1 MWLFVTFWAVQT
13 KLMVADWKAF
23 LYSHNYCSCKFRN
36 GDLFWHFSNSA
47 WTFFQLWFQLT
58 TYGIILHIHRK
69 NQHSMPI
76 GLEILNSW
84 TKNEKFYKKYIF
96 QLCLCIFS
104 TLITN
109 VLFTKPFP
117 LCAFSLKKSAS
128 ISISLGY
135 YESFKKKSF
144 SNSDRAFFQLWSRG
158 RISKNYHTVLHFHW
172 KFHLSTSHGSEM
184 AWISKL
190 YFRLKTKVK
199 AELEKL
205 T

>member
-84 TKNEKFYKKYIF
+84 TKKMENFIRNTF
-96 QLCLCIFS
+96 F
-104 TLITN
+104 N
-109 VLFTKPFP
+109 
-117 LCAFSLKKSAS
+117 SAS
-128 ISISLGY
+128 
-135 YESFKKKSF
+135 
-144 SNSDRAFFQLWSRG
+144 AFFQLWLRMCFSKKPFPCVPFLWKNQLPIPSR
-158 RISKNYHTVLHFHW
+158 
-172 KFHLSTSHGSEM
+172 
-184 AWISKL
+184 
-190 YFRLKTKVK
+190 
-199 AELEKL
+199 
-205 T
+205 